1 MTDGILWGAVLL
13 LLVANLLVAAYL
25 LKRSTEERD
34 PDEARAQAEAVI
46 DAVLEGVMESRRDL
60 AQAMA
65 QSDAR
70 VTQGMANL
78 SAFVSREQHR
88 SGEAVQALT
97 VEARNELKGMNE
109 RLGREFLSL
118 QTMVNDRLVR
128 LVETNAGAADALN
141 KKLATELEAMRRQND
156 EKLEAM
162 RATVQEKLDKT
173 LNERLAQS
181 FRVVDE
187 KLGMVENGLGEMRK
201 MAESVTRLQNV
212 LSNVKTRGTFGET
225 QLEVILSTML
235 GPSQYVAQ
243 AKLFADA
250 NVIVDFA
257 VRLPGRSGDA
267 PCWLPLDS
275 KFPLED
281 WEALGEAEAAGDRE
295 GVAAAR
301 KSLERAIVRQ
311 AKSIQEKYV
320 RPPVTTEFAVMFLPS
335 EGLYAEV
342 LRTPGLTE
350 RLQRD
355 FRVTPAGPT
364 VLSALLNSLL
374 MGFMTLAMEKRSS
387 EVWRLLSE
395 VKSEFDAF
403 SRQFQIVEKKFR
415 EAQNSLEVMS
425 TRQQRMGRRMSEI
438 DGLSEEPQPID
449 ADPSNVGPTDVGAF
463 PMNPVLPSTFDTS
476 SEASP
481 EAFAAAEVGSL
492 AVESV
497 SLADLGSKGEEPPKE
512 P

>member
-1 MTDGILWGAVLL
+1 MLWGAVLL
-13 LLVANLLVAAYL
+13 LLVANLFLAAWL
-25 LKRSTEERD
+25 LKRISDRD
-34 PDEARAQAEAVI
+34 DPEEARAQAETVV

-60 AQAMA
+60 EQSIA

-109 RLGREFLSL
+109 RLGKEFLAL
-118 QTMVNDRLVR
+118 HTMVNDRLVK

-141 KKLATELEAMRRQND
+141 KKLATELESMRRQND

-173 LNERLAQS
+173 LNERLEQS

-187 KLGMVENGLGEMRK
+187 KLGLVENGLGEMRR

-212 LSNVKTRGTFGET
+212 LANVKTRGTFGET
-225 QLEVILSTML
+225 QLEAILSTML
-235 GPSQYVAQ
+235 GPSQYVSQ

-281 WEALGEAEAAGDRE
+281 WEALGDAETAGDRE
-295 GVAAAR
+295 ATVAAR
-301 KSLERAIVRQ
+301 KALERAILRQ

-320 RPPVTTEFAVMFLPS
+320 RPPVTTGFAVMFLPS

-342 LRTPGLTE
+342 LRTPGLAE

-374 MGFMTLAMEKRSS
+374 MGFMTLAMEKRSG

-395 VKSEFDAF
+395 VKSEFEAF
-403 SRQFQIVEKKFR
+403 SKQFTVVEKKFR
-415 EAQNSLEVMS
+415 EAQNSLEVMGVK
-425 TRQQRMGRRMSEI
+425 RQRMSRRMNEI
-438 DGLSEEPQPID
+438 DGLSELPDGPEVAGVAEGAD
-449 ADPSNVGPTDVGAF
+449 ALGAL
-463 PMNPVLPSTFDTS
+463 PMNPVLNLEDLAGLS
-476 SEASP
+476 
-481 EAFAAAEVGSL
+481 AAAEVGDAL
-492 AVESV
+492 ATETVVEEAAEAKPSE
-497 SLADLGSKGEEPPKE
+497 GPTQPN
-512 P
+512 